1 LALFLFLIAMEP
13 TIIYKQRIPGLSRR
27 ELADFVAKACHAA
40 RLRGTVTVM
49 ITGNREVRALNL
61 RFKGS
66 DRPTDVLSFPAP
78 LFVRGFAGD
87 IAISADIA
95 SRNARALGHRCSDEV
110 RILALHGILHL
121 AGHDH
126 ENDRGEMARTE
137 QLLRK
142 RLDLPT
148 GLIERSGQIKP
159 GTAARRARLAK

>member
-1 LALFLFLIAMEP
+1 MAMEP
-13 TIIYKQRIPGLSRR
+13 TIIYKRRIRGLSRQG
-27 ELADFVAKACHAA
+27 LADFVAKACQAA

-49 ITGNREVRALNL
+49 ITSNREVQVLNS

-121 AGHDH
+121 AGYDH
-126 ENDRGEMARTE
+126 EDDRGEMARTE
-137 QLLRK
+137 RLLRK
-142 RLDLPT
+142 KLDLPA
-148 GLIERSGQIKP
+148 GLIERSDPNQR
-159 GTAARRARLAK
+159 TAARRARVGK